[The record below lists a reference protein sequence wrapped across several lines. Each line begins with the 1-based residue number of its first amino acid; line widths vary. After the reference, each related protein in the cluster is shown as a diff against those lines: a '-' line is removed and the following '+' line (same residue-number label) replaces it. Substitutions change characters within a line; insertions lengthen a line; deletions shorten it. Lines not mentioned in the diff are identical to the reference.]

1 MGSFRFSHERLQ
13 FHFVNNDVK
22 LFNLDLLLKV
32 YAGFRRLKSGEVP
45 TSVSST
51 TSDCLVGSITDS
63 FVKQRAE
70 NYYNHVNTFNGHWIY
85 RDQRTTVHWGEFIPT
100 LYPFC
105 YFTSCRLDVWMFGF
119 KKNCHILI
127 TFHNDYL
134 ARVTRVSQIFW
145 PLNSLI
151 V

>member
-1 MGSFRFSHERLQ
+1 M
-13 FHFVNNDVK
+13 NDCNFF
-22 LFNLDLLLKV
+22 LCIMTLNSSICLLLLKV
-32 YAGFRRLKSGEVP
+32 YAGFRRLKSGEVL
-45 TSVSST
+45 TSVIST
-51 TSDCLVGSITDS
+51 TSDCVGSQIREGSSEQT
-63 FVKQRAE
+63 RTTE
-70 NYYNHVNTFNGHWIY
+70 HVNYFNGHRIY